1 MQSSY
6 SLNCFLF
13 CFQKHI
19 WCNISTFYRLLERYP
34 QEISRWRTNIK
45 GMVWIVLYMA
55 VLMVNGSVICNAVLW
70 LVCLVF
76 EQELIQN
83 ADDAGASEVVFIHD
97 ERAYEKD
104 SLWSEDLGKY
114 QGNQTQFCVMCYW
127 VTLHCVSVRCY
138 ISLKPFQIFINS
150 PLLTCHSHTIT
161 RTAL

>member
-1 MQSSY
+1 MS
-6 SLNCFLF
+6 
-13 CFQKHI
+13 
-19 WCNISTFYRLLERYP
+19 
-34 QEISRWRTNIK
+34 
-45 GMVWIVLYMA
+45 

-114 QGNQTQFCVMCYW
+114 QGNQTQFCVVCYW
-127 VTLHCVSVRCY
+127 VTL
-138 ISLKPFQIFINS
+138 
-150 PLLTCHSHTIT
+150 
-161 RTAL
+161 